1 MTGEPRPPNT
11 SGGKGP
17 DRAPS
22 VSTYAGV
29 GIQFAIAIILFA
41 FAGIWLDR
49 RLGTS
54 PLFVL
59 LGVFLGAAGAFYSM
73 YRKLMAAQERS
84 ERE

>member
-1 MTGEPRPPNT
+1 MREEPRPRDPT
-11 SGGKGP
+11 TRRDSAKP
-17 DRAPS
+17 LAT
-22 VSTYAGV
+22 STYAGV
-29 GIQFAIAIILFA
+29 GIQFAIAVVLFA

-49 RLGTS
+49 RFGSS

>member
-1 MTGEPRPPNT
+1 MTEEPRPRNAT
-11 SGGKGP
+11 GGRAP
-17 DRAPS
+17 DRSPS

-29 GIQFAIAIILFA
+29 GIQFAIAIVLFA
-41 FAGIWLDR
+41 FIGVWLDG

-59 LGVFLGAAGAFYSM
+59 LGVLLGAAGAFYSM

-84 ERE
+84 EKE